1 MLRLAPALTVAVLV
15 GPVLA
20 GLAGVFLP
28 AFGYF
33 PALGGETFS
42 LEPWRALVA
51 TPGIAR
57 SAGLSLWMAL
67 ATSAISLTL
76 VLAFVAGWSGTRLF
90 SVLRRLLSP
99 LLSVPHAAAAFGL
112 AFLIAPSGWIM
123 RLLSPWAT
131 GYDRPPDV
139 LIIHDPLSLT
149 MMLGLIAK
157 EVPFLFLM
165 VLAALPQ
172 TDAERLTRV
181 TSSFGYG
188 RMAGWMKAVLPRL
201 YPQIR
206 LPLLA
211 VIVYASSV
219 VDVALILG
227 PTRPPTLAVQLTRWM
242 NDPDLAMRFKASAGA
257 MLQLGVTASAIL
269 IWLAGERIVGRASHG
284 ILSSGRR
291 RTRDGWL
298 RAIVALLT
306 ALLAT
311 LTIGGMLALVP
322 WSLAGLWPFP
332 DALPEQM
339 TLTNWTRTLPQAGGA
354 IAATLSIA
362 LGALVCAGVLTLGC
376 LENEARTGRPAGRR
390 ALGLVYIPLLV
401 PQVAFLFGLQFLF
414 LLSGIGTSWI
424 ALVASHFLFVLP
436 YMFLSLRDP
445 WRAWDM
451 RYAHVA
457 ASLGAR
463 PARIFW
469 RIRLPMLLGA
479 VLTAAAVG
487 FAVSVGQYLPTLLI
501 GGGRW
506 ATVTTEAVALSSGG
520 NRRLISIY
528 ALIQMALPFAGFAI
542 ALGIPALLYRN
553 RTAMKGAA

>member
-1 MLRLAPALTVAVLV
+1 M
-15 GPVLA
+15 
-20 GLAGVFLP
+20 
-28 AFGYF
+28 
-33 PALGGETFS
+33 
-42 LEPWRALVA
+42 
-51 TPGIAR
+51 
-57 SAGLSLWMAL
+57 SLWIAL
-67 ATSAISLTL
+67 AASAISLTL

-90 SVLRRLLSP
+90 VALRRLLSP

-131 GYDRPPDV
+131 GFERPPDV
-139 LIIHDPLSLT
+139 LIIHDPLGLT

-172 TDAERLTRV
+172 TDAERLTQV

-188 RMAGWMKAVLPRL
+188 RITGWMKAVLPRL

-257 MLQLGVTASAIL
+257 MLQLGVTATAIL
-269 IWLAGERIVGRASHG
+269 VWLIGERIVRRTAHG
-284 ILSSGRR
+284 FFASGRR
-291 RTRDGWL
+291 RSHDGWIRTL
-298 RAIVALLT
+298 VAGT
-306 ALLAT
+306 TVLLAA

-322 WSLAGLWPFP
+322 WSLAGFWPFP
-332 DALPEQM
+332 EPLPPQV
-339 TLTNWTRTLPQAGGA
+339 TLANWTRTLPQAGSA
-354 IAATLSIA
+354 IAATLSIG
-362 LGALVCAGVLTLGC
+362 LGALVCAGILTLGC
-376 LENEARTGRPAGRR
+376 LENEARSGHPAGQR
-390 ALGLVYIPLLV
+390 ALGLVYVPLLV

-414 LLSGIGTSWI
+414 LISGIGTSWI
-424 ALVASHFLFVLP
+424 ALVASHFLFILP
-436 YMFLSLRDP
+436 YMFLSLGDP

-457 ASLGAR
+457 AGLGAR

-469 RIRLPMLLGA
+469 RVRLPMLLGA

-487 FAVSVGQYLPTLLI
+487 FAVSVSQYLPTLLI
-501 GGGRW
+501 G
-506 ATVTTEAVALSSGG
+506 E
-520 NRRLISIY
+520 
-528 ALIQMALPFAGFAI
+528 LPIGTLDRA
-542 ALGIPALLYRN
+542 
-553 RTAMKGAA
+553 